1 MSHRRALLTGLI
13 VLASL
18 TGAGPLAA
26 CSTAE
31 TGGAKGYKKKE
42 KHHPGRSEPQFLSL
56 DGRRTRVL
64 WNDGDSFR
72 VLEGPERD
80 MKARLAGYN
89 TLESYGPVHFW
100 GAFHG
105 YQLYDEAKAGQKLA
119 KSQEWECRTLPGT
132 GGYKRALIQCP
143 ELTKAIISAGLAHV
157 FHVGDG
163 DPDPALIRLQLDA
176 QRERK
181 GIWAKGIPAWI
192 VTSIHSYGEDGS
204 SKKGYNR
211 VCSTLTGKSAVIEH
225 DAVFKT
231 CDAFC
236 WGGSCMIYAPFDVRF
251 GASKPDC
258 LKNRP
263 PNKMTVPPQLGFPW
277 RRDDDRPAAQAP
289 DGPRPAPAH
298 AAMPEVPDPPDQFI
312 TLDGV
317 RTRVHWSD
325 GDSFD
330 ILEGPDKD
338 GEVRM
343 AEYNSLESY
352 GPAHFWGDFDAD
364 ELYANAKEAT
374 VVARLGEWHCKK
386 LPGSGGYGRALVACR
401 DLAERLLHDGLGHV
415 FHVGKGGP
423 DPALLAIQADAQE
436 RRVGMWAK
444 GIPQRIV
451 TAIHSRGEKEG
462 DPNSKGANRVCDT
475 RTGKSWMRDHD
486 VKFETCDAWC
496 DGGSCMVYVPY
507 EQRYGDTKAW
517 CMHKDQG
524 NRMVSPPSRPQPLGP
539 EAPITD

>member
-1 MSHRRALLTGLI
+1 MTVRSTPWTA
-13 VLASL
+13 ASL
-18 TGAGPLAA
+18 TLALLACAVVLVACAGP
-26 CSTAE
+26 
-31 TGGAKGYKKKE
+31 GR
-42 KHHPGRSEPQFLSL
+42 KHKHPKGRSEPQYISL

-105 YQLYDEAKAGQKLA
+105 YQLYDEAKGGQHLA
-119 KSQEWECRTLPGT
+119 RSREWECRTLPGT

-143 ELTKAIISAGLAHV
+143 ELTKEIIAEGLAHV

-163 DPDPALIRLQLDA
+163 DPDPELMRLQLQA

-181 GIWAKGIPAWI
+181 GIWAKGIPEWV
-192 VTSIHSYGEDGS
+192 VTSIHSYGEGGD
-204 SKKGYNR
+204 KRKGYNR
-211 VCSTLTGKSAVIEH
+211 VCSTRTGKSAVIEH
-225 DAVFKT
+225 TAVFET

-236 WGGSCMIYAPFDVRF
+236 WGGSCMIYAPFDVRY
-251 GASKPDC
+251 GSQAKPDC
-258 LKNRP
+258 LHNRP
-263 PNKMTVPPQLGFPW
+263 PNKMTAPPHLGFPM

-289 DGPRPAPAH
+289 DGPHPAPAH
-298 AAMPEVPDPPDQFI
+298 VVMPVVPDPPEQFI

-330 ILEGPDKD
+330 VLEGPDKD
-338 GEVRM
+338 AGVRM

-352 GPAHFWGDFDAD
+352 GPAHFWGGFDAD

-374 VVARLGEWHCKK
+374 AVARTGEWHCKK
-386 LPGSGGYGRALVACR
+386 LPGSGGYGRLLVACR
-401 DLAERLLHDGLGHV
+401 DLAERLLRDGLGHV
-415 FHVGKGGP
+415 FHVGKGEP

-436 RRVGMWAK
+436 RRVGMWSK

-451 TAIHSRGEKEG
+451 TAVHSRGEKQGEPDSNG
-462 DPNSKGANRVCDT
+462 YNRVCDT
-475 RTGKSWMRDHD
+475 RTGKSWVREHD
-486 VKFETCDAWC
+486 TTFQACDAWC
-496 DGGSCMVYVPY
+496 DGGSCMIYVPFA
-507 EQRYGDTKAW
+507 QRYGDEKAW
-517 CMHKDQG
+517 CMHMDQG
-524 NRMVSPPSRPQPLGP
+524 NRLVSPPSRPAPLGAD
-539 EAPITD
+539 APLTP